1 VLRKNISFTF
11 IEKFTTSI
19 IGALIS
25 LYFINYLGPE
35 KYGVF
40 SYLFSLVYLFGIL
53 TFPGINNIIIK
64 YISQGKNS
72 SYLISAS
79 FYLSLFTSLLAF
91 IIMLLFISYKDSSL
105 LIFAIFSSMTIFN
118 TISSVFKSYYT
129 AIQKIDFLVKI
140 NLIIF
145 FAINSI
151 KLLAIYF
158 KYDFLFFFQL
168 TVLETVLQILLLGY
182 FFFKGNSLLINKKI
196 FKILKIITV
205 ESFPLFLTS
214 LVIMLYIRIDQVMI
228 EYFVGFEQLGQY
240 STSVRLVDMVHMFS
254 PILLTSL
261 YPFISKQYK
270 KNKYLYTE
278 YVKNFVY
285 LFSFISVPII
295 FFTLLYS
302 NELIGFIFSDKFDKA
317 SLILKILILSTPF
330 VFWNSLLYKVLIIE
344 NMMKINFYSSL
355 ASLSINIMLN
365 YFLIPLYGAVGA
377 SIATVISYGFFIF
390 IIPFIKS
397 LRFYMID
404 IIQSILQPIILAS
417 ISLLLIYKLFNY
429 LQVLILGIVFL
440 ILYLS
445 ATYIFFKFN
454 WINARLINSYNII
467 YKGKN

>member
-11 IEKFTTSI
+11 VEKFTTSI
-19 IGALIS
+19 VGALIS

-35 KYGVF
+35 KYGIF

-64 YISQGKNS
+64 HISQGKNS

-79 FYLSLFTSLLAF
+79 FYLSLFTSLFAF
-91 IIMLLFISYKDSSL
+91 LIMLLFINYKDSSL
-105 LIFAIFSSMTIFN
+105 FMFAIFSSLTIFN
-118 TISSVFKSYYT
+118 TISSVFKSYFN

-140 NLIIF
+140 NLFIF
-145 FAINSI
+145 VIINSI
-151 KLLAIYF
+151 KLLAIYL

-168 TVLETVLQILLLGY
+168 TVIETLLQILLFGY
-182 FFFKGNSLLINKKI
+182 FFFKSNDLIIHKKI
-196 FKILKIITV
+196 FKVLKIVIV

-240 STSVRLVDMVHMFS
+240 SASVRLVDMVYMFS

-270 KNKYLYTE
+270 RNKELYTE
-278 YVKNFVY
+278 YVKSFVY
-285 LFSFISVPII
+285 LFSFISVPIVL
-295 FFTLLYS
+295 FTLLYS
-302 NELIGFIFSDKFDKA
+302 DELISFIFSNKFDKA
-317 SLILKILILSTPF
+317 SLILQVLILSTPF

-355 ASLSINIMLN
+355 ASLFVNVILN
-365 YFLIPLYGAVGA
+365 YFFIPIYGAVGA
-377 SIATVISYGFFIF
+377 AIATVISYGLFIF
-390 IIPFIKS
+390 IIPFISS
-397 LRFYMID
+397 LRFYMVD
-404 IIQSILQPIILAS
+404 IIQSIFQPIILA
-417 ISLLLIYKLFNY
+417 ILSLLIIYQLASY
-429 LQVLILGIVFL
+429 LQVLILGTLFL
-440 ILYLS
+440 ALYLGM
-445 ATYIFFKFN
+445 TYLFFKFN
-454 WINARLINSYNII
+454 AINGRLINSYNII